1 MSHQKLGFSDE
12 FSVFLP
18 FDGTHGDGA
27 ALVDVEA
34 VGLAG
39 IHLGVLFS
47 VFFKGIE

>member
-1 MSHQKLGFSDE
+1 MGHQKLGFSDE

-34 VGLAG
+34 VDLAG
-39 IHLGVLFS
+39 IHLGVS
-47 VFFKGIE
+47 CAVAM